1 MPKSY
6 GRADCT
12 PAKNPQ
18 YGTKTIS
25 KPEHRINMTK
35 NAFLPSERS
44 DVAPFIAMD
53 VLSEA
58 AKLEAAGRKIIH
70 MEVGQPS
77 APAPKSALAAAQE
90 ALNHGRLGYTEAL
103 GIRPLREALSG
114 HYKKTYG
121 VGVPAER
128 IMVTTG
134 SSAGFNLAFL
144 AAFDPGDRIVLTAPG
159 YPAYRNIL
167 KALGLVP
174 VEVEVGEDTRWSLT
188 PEHLAEAQRGGPVKG
203 VLVASPANPTGTMM
217 TPEALETLLRYCEDE
232 NIWFISDEIYH
243 GLDYAGEQATALKTT
258 QKAIIINSF
267 SKYYCMTGWRI
278 GWMVLPEQLVRPA
291 ERIAQS
297 LYISPPELSQ
307 IAATAALD
315 AVQELEA
322 VKAGYAA
329 NRTLLIDGLPRI
341 GLDKLLPVDGA
352 FYIYADISKFSTDSL
367 DFAKRMLH
375 EAGVAATPGVDF
387 DPVHG
392 HEFLRFSFAGAHDDM
407 QEALARLQGF
417 LR

>member
-1 MPKSY
+1 MQKSLL
-6 GRADCT
+6 
-12 PAKNPQ
+12 Q
-18 YGTKTIS
+18 
-25 KPEHRINMTK
+25 
-35 NAFLPSERS
+35 PSRRS

-53 VLSEA
+53 VLAEA
-58 AKLEAAGRKIIH
+58 ARLEAEGRRIVH

-77 APAPKSALAAAQE
+77 APAPKAALEMARKT
-90 ALNHGRLGYTEAL
+90 LDHGRLGYTEAL
-103 GIRPLREALSG
+103 GIRPLREALAA
-114 HYKKTYG
+114 HYRRTYG
-121 VGVPAER
+121 VEVPVER
-128 IMVTTG
+128 IMATTG

-174 VEVEVGEDTRWSLT
+174 VEIEVGAETRWSLT
-188 PEHLAEAQRGGPVKG
+188 PAHLEEARKEGPVKG

-217 TPEALETLLRYCEDE
+217 TPDALEDLIRYCDDAG
-232 NIWFISDEIYH
+232 IWFISDEIYH
-243 GLDYAGEQATALKTT
+243 GLAYDGDERTALETS
-258 QKAIIINSF
+258 QNVIIVNSF

-278 GWMVLPEQLVRPA
+278 GWLVLPEQLVRPT

-307 IAATAALD
+307 IAAEAALG

-329 NRTLLIDGLPRI
+329 NRALLLDGLPKI
-341 GLDKLLPVDGA
+341 GLDRLLPVDGA
-352 FYIYADISKFSTDSL
+352 FYIYADISRFSTDSL
-367 DFAKRMLH
+367 DFAKRTLH

-392 HEFLRFSFAGAHDDM
+392 HEFLRFSFAGAHEDM
-407 QEALARLQGF
+407 KDALERLSGF
-417 LR
+417 LGSGR

>member
-1 MPKSY
+1 MNQPLF
-6 GRADCT
+6 
-12 PAKNPQ
+12 Q
-18 YGTKTIS
+18 
-25 KPEHRINMTK
+25 
-35 NAFLPSERS
+35 PSRRS
-44 DVAPFIAMD
+44 DVSPFIAMD
-53 VLSEA
+53 VLAEA
-58 AKLEAAGRKIIH
+58 ARLEAQGRKIIH

-77 APAPKSALAAAQE
+77 APAPKAALDMARK
-90 ALNHGRLGYTEAL
+90 ALDHGRLGYTEAL
-103 GIRPLREALSG
+103 GIRPLREALAA
-114 HYKKTYG
+114 HYRTTYG
-121 VGVPAER
+121 VDVPVER
-128 IMVTTG
+128 IMATTG

-167 KALGLVP
+167 KALGLVA
-174 VEVEVGEDTRWSLT
+174 VEIEVGEETRWSLT
-188 PEHLAEAQRGGPVKG
+188 PAHLEEAQKEGPVKG

-217 TPEALETLLRYCEDE
+217 TADALEDLIRYCDE
-232 NIWFISDEIYH
+232 AGIWFISDEIYH
-243 GLDYAGEQATALKTT
+243 GLCYDGEEKTALETS
-258 QKAIIINSF
+258 QNVIIVNSF

-278 GWMVLPEQLVRPA
+278 GWLVLPEQLVRPT

-307 IAATAALD
+307 IAAGAALNS
-315 AVQELEA
+315 VQELEA

-329 NRTLLIDGLPRI
+329 NRALLLDGLPKI

-352 FYIYADISKFSTDSL
+352 FYIYADISRFSSDSL
-367 DFAKRMLH
+367 DFARRMLH

-407 QEALARLQGF
+407 KLALEKLRGF
-417 LR
+417 LKAV

>member
-1 MPKSY
+1 MNH
-6 GRADCT
+6 ALF
-12 PAKNPQ
+12 Q
-18 YGTKTIS
+18 
-25 KPEHRINMTK
+25 
-35 NAFLPSERS
+35 PSQRS
-44 DVAPFIAMD
+44 NVAPFIAMD
-53 VLSEA
+53 VMSEA
-58 AKLEAAGRKIIH
+58 ARLEASGRKIVH
-70 MEVGQPS
+70 MEVGQPC
-77 APAPKSALAAAQE
+77 APAPKPALAAAQK
-90 ALNHGRLGYTEAL
+90 ALAHGCLGYTEAL
-103 GIRPLREALSG
+103 GIRPMRDALSA
-114 HYKKTYG
+114 HYRKIYG
-121 VGVPAER
+121 VDVPAER

-144 AAFDPGDRIVLTAPG
+144 SAFDPGDRIVLTAPG

-174 VEVEVGEDTRWSLT
+174 VEIEVGKDTRWCLT
-188 PEHLAEAQRGGPVKG
+188 SAHLDEARKEGPVKG

-217 TPEALETLLRYCEDE
+217 SAEALVDIVRYCDDE
-232 NIWFISDEIYH
+232 GIWFISDEIYH
-243 GLDYAGEQATALKTT
+243 GLDYAGEQKTALETS
-258 QKAIIINSF
+258 QNAIIINSF

-278 GWMVLPEQLVRPA
+278 GWMVLPEVLVRPT

-297 LYISPPELSQ
+297 LYISAPEISQ

-329 NRTLLIDGLPRI
+329 NRTLLLDCLPKI
-341 GLDKLLPVDGA
+341 GFDKLLPVDGA
-352 FYIYADISKFSTDSL
+352 FYVYADISRFSSDSL

-392 HEFLRFSFAGAHDDM
+392 KEFIRFSFAGAHGDM
-407 QEALARLQGF
+407 KLALERLSGWI
-417 LR
+417 

>member
-1 MPKSY
+1 
-6 GRADCT
+6 
-12 PAKNPQ
+12 
-18 YGTKTIS
+18 
-25 KPEHRINMTK
+25 MTK
-35 NAFLPSERS
+35 NAFLPSGRS
-44 DVAPFIAMD
+44 NVAPFIAMD

-90 ALNHGRLGYTEAL
+90 ALKHGRLGYTEAL
-103 GIRPLREALSG
+103 GVRSLRDALSA
-114 HYKKTYG
+114 HYRKTYG
-121 VGVPAER
+121 VEVPAER

-174 VEVEVGEDTRWSLT
+174 VEIEVGEDTRWSLT
-188 PEHLAEAQRGGPVKG
+188 PEHLVEAQREGPVKG

-217 TPEALETLLRYCEDE
+217 TSDALEALLRFCEE
-232 NIWFISDEIYH
+232 EHIWFISDEIYH
-243 GLDYAGEQATALKTT
+243 GLDYAGEQVSALETT
-258 QKAIIINSF
+258 QKAIVINSF

-307 IAATAALD
+307 IAATAALG

-329 NRTLLIDGLPRI
+329 NRSLLVEGLPKI

-352 FYIYADISKFSTDSL
+352 FYIYADISKFSADSL

-375 EAGVAATPGVDF
+375 DAGVAATPGVDF

-392 HEFLRFSFAGAHDDM
+392 HEFLRFSFAGAHEDM
-407 QEALARLQGF
+407 REALTRLQDF

>member
-1 MPKSY
+1 MNQPLF
-6 GRADCT
+6 
-12 PAKNPQ
+12 Q
-18 YGTKTIS
+18 
-25 KPEHRINMTK
+25 
-35 NAFLPSERS
+35 PSRRS

-53 VLSEA
+53 VLAEA
-58 AKLEAAGRKIIH
+58 ARLEAQGRKIIH

-77 APAPKSALAAAQE
+77 APAPKAALDVARK
-90 ALNHGRLGYTEAL
+90 ALDHGRLGYTEAL
-103 GIRPLREALSG
+103 GIRPLRAALAA
-114 HYKKTYG
+114 HYRTTYG
-121 VGVPAER
+121 VDVPVER
-128 IMVTTG
+128 IMATTG

-167 KALGLVP
+167 KALGLVA
-174 VEVEVGEDTRWSLT
+174 VEIEVGEETRWSLT
-188 PEHLAEAQRGGPVKG
+188 PAHLEEAQKEGPVKG

-217 TPEALETLLRYCEDE
+217 TADALEDLIRYCDE
-232 NIWFISDEIYH
+232 AGIWFISDEIYH
-243 GLDYAGEQATALKTT
+243 GLCYDGEEKTALETS
-258 QKAIIINSF
+258 QNVIIVNSF

-278 GWMVLPEQLVRPA
+278 GWLVLPEQLVRPT

-307 IAATAALD
+307 IAAGAALNS
-315 AVQELEA
+315 VQELEA
-322 VKAGYAA
+322 VKAGYAT
-329 NRTLLIDGLPRI
+329 NRALLLDGLPKI

-352 FYIYADISKFSTDSL
+352 FYIYADISRFSSDSL
-367 DFAKRMLH
+367 DFARRMLH

-407 QEALARLQGF
+407 KLSLEKLRGF
-417 LR
+417 LKAV

>member
-1 MPKSY
+1 MQKSLL
-6 GRADCT
+6 
-12 PAKNPQ
+12 Q
-18 YGTKTIS
+18 
-25 KPEHRINMTK
+25 
-35 NAFLPSERS
+35 PSRRS

-53 VLSEA
+53 VLAEA
-58 AKLEAAGRKIIH
+58 ARLEAEGRRIVH

-77 APAPKSALAAAQE
+77 APAPKAALEMARKT
-90 ALNHGRLGYTEAL
+90 LDHGRLGYTEAL
-103 GIRPLREALSG
+103 GIRPLREALAA
-114 HYKKTYG
+114 HYRRTYG
-121 VGVPAER
+121 VEVPVER
-128 IMVTTG
+128 IMATTG

-174 VEVEVGEDTRWSLT
+174 VEIEVGAETRWSLT
-188 PEHLAEAQRGGPVKG
+188 PAHLEEARKEGPVKG

-217 TPEALETLLRYCEDE
+217 TPDALEDLIRYCDDAG
-232 NIWFISDEIYH
+232 IWFISDEIYH
-243 GLDYAGEQATALKTT
+243 GLAYDGDERTALETS
-258 QKAIIINSF
+258 QNVIIVNSF

-278 GWMVLPEQLVRPA
+278 GWLVLPEQLVRPT

-307 IAATAALD
+307 IAAEAALG

-329 NRTLLIDGLPRI
+329 NRALLLDGLPKI
-341 GLDKLLPVDGA
+341 GLDRLLPVDGA
-352 FYIYADISKFSTDSL
+352 FYIYADISRFSTDSL

-392 HEFLRFSFAGAHDDM
+392 HEFLRFSFAGAHEDM
-407 QEALARLQGF
+407 KDALERLSGF
-417 LR
+417 LGSGR

>member
-1 MPKSY
+1 MNQPLF
-6 GRADCT
+6 
-12 PAKNPQ
+12 Q
-18 YGTKTIS
+18 
-25 KPEHRINMTK
+25 
-35 NAFLPSERS
+35 PSRRS

-53 VLSEA
+53 VLAEA
-58 AKLEAAGRKIIH
+58 ARLEAQGRKIIH

-77 APAPKSALAAAQE
+77 APAPKAALDMARK
-90 ALNHGRLGYTEAL
+90 ALDHGRLGYTEAL
-103 GIRPLREALSG
+103 GIRPLREALAA
-114 HYKKTYG
+114 HYRTTYG
-121 VGVPAER
+121 VDVPVER
-128 IMVTTG
+128 IMATTG

-167 KALGLVP
+167 KALGLVA
-174 VEVEVGEDTRWSLT
+174 VEIEVGEETRWSLT
-188 PEHLAEAQRGGPVKG
+188 PAHLEEAQKEGPVKG

-217 TPEALETLLRYCEDE
+217 TADALEDLIRYCDE
-232 NIWFISDEIYH
+232 AGIWFISDEIYH
-243 GLDYAGEQATALKTT
+243 GLCYDGEEKTALETS
-258 QKAIIINSF
+258 QNVIIVNSF

-278 GWMVLPEQLVRPA
+278 GWLVLPEQLVRPT

-307 IAATAALD
+307 IAAGAALNS
-315 AVQELEA
+315 VQELEA

-329 NRTLLIDGLPRI
+329 NRALLLDGLPKI

-352 FYIYADISKFSTDSL
+352 FYIYADISQFSSDSL
-367 DFAKRMLH
+367 DFARSMLL

-407 QEALARLQGF
+407 KLALEKLRGF
-417 LR
+417 LKAV

>member
-1 MPKSY
+1 MASDRFQP
-6 GRADCT
+6 
-12 PAKNPQ
+12 
-18 YGTKTIS
+18 S
-25 KPEHRINMTK
+25 K
-35 NAFLPSERS
+35 RS

-58 AKLEAAGRKIIH
+58 ASLEAAGRSIIH

-77 APAPKSALAAAQE
+77 APAPKTALAAADA
-90 ALNHGRLGYTEAL
+90 ALKHGKLGYTEAL
-103 GIRPLREALSG
+103 GIKPLREALSA
-114 HYKKTYG
+114 HYRKAYG
-121 VGVPAER
+121 VDVPSGR
-128 IMVTTG
+128 IMATTG

-159 YPAYRNIL
+159 YPAYRNII
-167 KALGLVP
+167 KALGLIP
-174 VEVEVGEDTRWSLT
+174 VEVEVGAETRWSLT
-188 PEHLAEAQRGGPVKG
+188 PDHLDDAQKDGPVRG

-217 TPEALETLLRYCEDE
+217 TAEALSDLITYCDQAG
-232 NIWFISDEIYH
+232 IWFISDEIYH
-243 GLDYAGEQATALKTT
+243 GLDYAGEQKTALETS
-258 QKAIIINSF
+258 QNAIIINSF

-278 GWMVLPEQLVRPA
+278 GWMVLPEQLVRPT

-307 IAATAALD
+307 IAAASALD

-322 VKAGYAA
+322 VKAGYVA
-329 NRTLLIDGLPRI
+329 NRELLVKGLPEI
-341 GLDKLLPVDGA
+341 GFDKLLPVDGA
-352 FYIYADISKFSTDSL
+352 FYIYADISRFSNDSL

-392 HEFLRFSFAGAHDDM
+392 KEFMRFSFAGAHDDM
-407 QEALARLQGF
+407 TTALQRLKDWI
-417 LR
+417 

>member
-1 MPKSY
+1 M
-6 GRADCT
+6 
-12 PAKNPQ
+12 
-18 YGTKTIS
+18 TID
-25 KPEHRINMTK
+25 
-35 NAFLPSERS
+35 AFEPSRRS

-58 AKLEAAGRKIIH
+58 AQLEAQGRRIVH

-77 APAPKSALAAAQE
+77 APAPKA
-90 ALNHGRLGYTEAL
+90 ALNAARQALEHGRLGYTEAL
-103 GIRPLREALSG
+103 GIQPLRMALAA

-121 VGVPAER
+121 VEVPVER
-128 IMVTTG
+128 VMVTTG

-167 KALGLVP
+167 KALDLVP
-174 VEVEVGEDTRWSLT
+174 VEVEVSEETRWSLT
-188 PEHLAEAQRGGPVKG
+188 PSHLEDVQKDGPIKG

-217 TPEALETLLRYCEDE
+217 APEALEEMIRYCDDQG
-232 NIWFISDEIYH
+232 IWFISDEIYH
-243 GLDYAGEQATALKTT
+243 GLDYAGEQKTALETS
-258 QKAIIINSF
+258 QNAIIINSF

-278 GWMVLPEQLVRPA
+278 GWMVLPEQLVRPT

-315 AVQELEA
+315 SVQELEA

-329 NRTLLIDGLPRI
+329 NRSLLLDGLPRI
-341 GLDKLLPVDGA
+341 GLDQLLPVDGA
-352 FYIYADISKFSTDSL
+352 FYIYADISRFSSDSL
-367 DFAKRMLH
+367 SFARQVLY
-375 EAGVAATPGVDF
+375 EAGVAVTPGVDF

-392 HEFLRFSFAGAHDDM
+392 NEYLRFSFAGAHQDM
-407 QEALARLQGF
+407 KEALERLGPF
-417 LR
+417 LQR